1 MYTTGRT
8 LPITEEEL
16 HYELNDAGVLRVAKV
31 EIESMKAAGTY
42 TGLMLEIEDI
52 GPVSATLNTNEA
64 DGRYRLV
71 LRVLSS
77 YAPKTVE
84 EIAAGGERTSTI
96 HVAKVP
102 HDIALVQALI
112 DREIKLS
119 QLIENELGERVRCD
133 YLKWQMLV
141 DTAARDK
148 TKPKKNIT
156 EFVYS
161 YGEKYY
167 AAYCPNEKAAELKKA
182 LADIFGTEPEEY
194 KK

>member
-1 MYTTGRT
+1 
-8 LPITEEEL
+8 
-16 HYELNDAGVLRVAKV
+16 
-31 EIESMKAAGTY
+31 
-42 TGLMLEIEDI
+42 
-52 GPVSATLNTNEA
+52 
-64 DGRYRLV
+64 
-71 LRVLSS
+71 
-77 YAPKTVE
+77 
-84 EIAAGGERTSTI
+84 
-96 HVAKVP
+96 
-102 HDIALVQALI
+102 
-112 DREIKLS
+112 
-119 QLIENELGERVRCD
+119 
-133 YLKWQMLV
+133 MLV